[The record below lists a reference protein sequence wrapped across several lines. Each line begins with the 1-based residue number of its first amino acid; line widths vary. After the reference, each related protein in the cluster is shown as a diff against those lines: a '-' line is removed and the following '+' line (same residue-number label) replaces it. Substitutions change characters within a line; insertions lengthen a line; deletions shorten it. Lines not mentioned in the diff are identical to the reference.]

1 MNYLGHG
8 TNFEANIPSHVLH
21 VHRRDVV
28 ELVNSRPARN
38 AGHGA

>member
-1 MNYLGHG
+1 MNYLSHG
-8 TNFEANIPSHVLH
+8 TNFEANIPSHVWH

-38 AGHGA
+38 AGH